1 MVLITGANGFVGK
14 LLCEEMLHQGWRVRA
29 ALRSPRQLP
38 AGQEPVIVGT
48 IDGRTDWTNAL
59 SGADV
64 VIHLAA
70 RVHVMKDSAADPLEE
85 FLKVNLH
92 GTANLAQQAAHA
104 GVKRL
109 VYVSSIKVNG
119 KQTIEGQAFTE
130 LSKPDPQDP
139 YGFSKCEAER
149 ALHQVAAESSLEI
162 VTIRPPLV
170 YGAEVKGNFAQ
181 ILGVLA
187 KGNPLPLASIHNL
200 RSLVYV
206 NNLVDALITCAN
218 QPAAAGQ
225 TYLVSDG
232 DDISTPDLLRQLG
245 TAMGHPAR
253 LFFCPPPLLKSVARL
268 IGKTDQIKRLVDSLQ
283 VDSGKIRRELSWIPP
298 YTLQQGLQATAEW
311 HRDAE
316 KFQKNL
322 KNAPD

>member
-1 MVLITGANGFVGK
+1 MVLSGSFYAKKCCTRDGVSGCSALTPSITRRTGA
-14 LLCEEMLHQGWRVRA
+14 CDRRYD
-29 ALRSPRQLP
+29 RRQ
-38 AGQEPVIVGT
+38 
-48 IDGRTDWTNAL
+48 TDWTNAL

-162 VTIRPPLV
+162 VTIRPLWYMALKVKVTSRRYLV
-170 YGAEVKGNFAQ
+170 
-181 ILGVLA
+181 VLA
-187 KGNPLPLASIHNL
+187 KGNRCRWLPFT
-200 RSLVYV
+200 
-206 NNLVDALITCAN
+206 TCA
-218 QPAAAGQ
+218 AW
-225 TYLVSDG
+225 SM
-232 DDISTPDLLRQLG
+232 STIWWMR
-245 TAMGHPAR
+245 
-253 LFFCPPPLLKSVARL
+253 
-268 IGKTDQIKRLVDSLQ
+268 
-283 VDSGKIRRELSWIPP
+283 
-298 YTLQQGLQATAEW
+298 
-311 HRDAE
+311 
-316 KFQKNL
+316 
-322 KNAPD
+322 